1 LCGLSTTDRKSLQ
14 EFTLR
19 QTRTDIQQKILEQIE
34 ESMKLELEEKRMDQA
49 MLETEAE
56 LARMKHK
63 EVMAEKEVKKRQL
76 DKDTLDLEVQRLR
89 IENDR

>member
-1 LCGLSTTDRKSLQ
+1 
-14 EFTLR
+14 
-19 QTRTDIQQKILEQIE
+19 
-34 ESMKLELEEKRMDQA
+34 MKLELEEKRMDQA